1 MKKSLI
7 AIALMLS
14 GAAYAAPAPV
24 TEVGGNSNSGSA
36 ADRIDRLERIIKAR
50 QQSEVDMQRR
60 LDALQQEV
68 LDLRGQTDQQ
78 NYQIQQMLQ
87 RQRQLYDEIA
97 NLTANNN
104 NSTSAP
110 VAPAVSSS
118 AGASSA
124 NSAPSSLSETD
135 AYQRAVDLVLKQRQY
150 AEAIPAFKTFISQYP
165 NSSYADNANY
175 WLGQLLY
182 NEGDLTQAKVAFENV
197 VNNYKESGKRADSL
211 VKLGMIAEKSNDKN
225 AASGFYNRVLKEY
238 ANSAAAR
245 IAQQQLA
252 AIKP

>member
-7 AIALMLS
+7 AIALVLS
-14 GAAYAAPAPV
+14 GAAHAAPAPV
-24 TEVGGNSNSGSA
+24 TEVGGNSSSGSA

-68 LDLRGQTDQQ
+68 LDLRGQADQQ
-78 NYQIQQMLQ
+78 NYQIEQMLQ

-97 NLTANNN
+97 NMTANKGAVN
-104 NSTSAP
+104 NSAVVATPTVAISNST
-110 VAPAVSSS
+110 APA
-118 AGASSA
+118 
-124 NSAPSSLSETD
+124 SSLSETD

-150 AEAIPAFKTFISQYP
+150 AEAIPAFKEFISQYP
-165 NSSYADNANY
+165 NSNYADNANY

-182 NEGDLTQAKVAFENV
+182 NQGDLAQAKVAFENV
-197 VNNYKESGKRADSL
+197 VNNFKESGKRGDSL

-225 AASGFYNRVLKEY
+225 AATGFYNRVLKEY

>member
-7 AIALMLS
+7 AIALVIS
-14 GAAYAAPAPV
+14 GAATAAPAPV
-24 TEVGGNSNSGSA
+24 TEVGGNNSGNMN
-36 ADRIDRLERIIKAR
+36 DRVALLERIIKAR
-50 QQSEVDMQRR
+50 QQSEVEMQQR
-60 LDALQQEV
+60 LDQLQQEV

-97 NLTANNN
+97 NLSNNN
-104 NSTSAP
+104 ASAA
-110 VAPAVSSS
+110 VPA
-118 AGASSA
+118 ASSVTEN
-124 NSAPSSLSETD
+124 NSAVDTPSSLSETD
-135 AYQRAVDLVLKQRQY
+135 TYQQAVDLVLKQRKY
-150 AEAIPAFKTFISQYP
+150 AEAIPAFKSFISQYP
-165 NSSYADNANY
+165 NSTFADNANY

-182 NEGDLTQAKVAFENV
+182 NQGDLTQAKLAFENV

-225 AASGFYNRVLKEY
+225 AARGFYNRVIKEY
-238 ANSAAAR
+238 ASSAAAR